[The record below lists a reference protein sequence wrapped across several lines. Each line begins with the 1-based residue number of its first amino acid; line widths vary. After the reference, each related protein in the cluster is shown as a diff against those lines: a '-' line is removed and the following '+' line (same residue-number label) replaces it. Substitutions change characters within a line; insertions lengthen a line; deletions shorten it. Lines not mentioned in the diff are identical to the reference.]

1 MAELTGK
8 TAVIAGADEI
18 GRGIA
23 KRFAR
28 AGAAV
33 SLADAAAM
41 NGALSCD
48 VLVLNL
54 LGAPHLAALEQQGD
68 AHFTAALE
76 RVADAAALMR
86 AALPAMRAR
95 GGGRIILI
103 GHRYGESVNEG
114 LGPYNAAA
122 TALLGLM
129 RTAAVEWG
137 KWGVATNLLL
147 PFADTAELRAARE
160 KRPKI
165 IDLFV
170 GQTALKRAGDPI
182 EDIGGAALFLAS
194 DDGAFINGQVIYADG
209 GQHIAGPVL
218 NPIKY
223 VDSAIPG
230 LAKREPGVQES

>member
-1 MAELTGK
+1 MTELAGIT
-8 TAVIAGADEI
+8 TIIAGADEI

-23 KRFAR
+23 KRFAG

-33 SLADAAAM
+33 SMADATAE
-41 NGALSCD
+41 NGAFSCD

-54 LGAPHLAALEQQGD
+54 LGAPHLAALEQQDD
-68 AHFTAALE
+68 AHFTAALA
-76 RVADAAALMR
+76 RVTDTAALMR
-86 AALPAMRAR
+86 AALPAMCDR

-103 GHRYGESVNEG
+103 GHRYGKSVNEG

-122 TALLGLM
+122 TALVGLM

-137 KWGVATNLLL
+137 KWGIATNLLL

-160 KRPKI
+160 RRPKI
-165 IDLFV
+165 IDLFI
-170 GQTALKRAGDPI
+170 GQTPLKRAGDPI

-194 DDGAFINGQVIYADG
+194 HDAAFINGQVIYADG

-223 VDSAIPG
+223 VG
-230 LAKREPGVQES
+230 